1 MNTPHASEREIPE
14 VTAFAAEPLAPL
26 DILLSALAAPASRIS
41 RTPHPRGN
49 SSAIKCTTAIL
60 GPSLKSVE
68 NTAPCAGAFI
78 SALPMNVAP
87 KKCQKGI
94 MNVPQQMP
102 QRSKAAFGQAAMAT
116 KPQNPCVFINPII
129 HTFHSWIF
137 FFTAFMA
144 LLSSVSSSRSSSF
157 ASPALAAR
165 NDIQYGG
172 ISPAAVPP
180 PHSTHAGSTASH
192 TFIHVASTV
201 APSHL
206 NRSSPFMANQMF
218 SLVSNPTPPHASA
231 LLHTFRM
238 CGKRKRRPL
247 CMPVPSPM
255 DDSTPRPTHHT
266 RNSKL
271 YLTSITAGVHGP
283 GKLAR

>member
-1 MNTPHASEREIPE
+1 MNMPHTSDREIPA

-26 DILLSALAAPASRIS
+26 DILFNALAAPASRIS

-49 SSAIKCTTAIL
+49 SSAMKCTTAIL
-60 GPSLKSVE
+60 GPSLNSVE

-87 KKCQKGI
+87 KKCQNGI
-94 MNVPQQMP
+94 MKVPQQMP

-116 KPQNPCVFINPII
+116 KPQNPCAFMNPII
-129 HTFHSWIF
+129 HTFHSWMF

-144 LLSSVSSSRSSSF
+144 LLSSVSSSNNSSF
-157 ASPALAAR
+157 SSPALAAR
-165 NDIQYGG
+165 KDIQYGG

-180 PHSTHAGSTASH
+180 PHSTQAGSTASH

-218 SLVSNPTPPHASA
+218 SLVSNPTYPHSSA
-231 LLHTFRM
+231 LLHVFKM
-238 CGKRKRRPL
+238 CGKRKSKPL

-255 DDSTPRPTHHT
+255 DDRTPRPTHHT
-266 RNSKL
+266 TNSVL
-271 YLTSITAGVHGP
+271 YLTFTTAGVHGP
-283 GKLAR
+283 STLAR